1 MIVDGQP
8 VPRKQPWHCLI
19 GIIVKIKEIRIGDTA
34 RYPPKGRG
42 CAINTTMPRY
52 REKAKQST
60 RSSVHDNNEQCPS
73 PRGRDRLE

>member
-1 MIVDGQP
+1 MIVDGQL
-8 VPRKQPWHCLI
+8 VPQKAAMALSHWNNSENQ
-19 GIIVKIKEIRIGDTA
+19 GIRIGDTA

-73 PRGRDRLE
+73 PRGRGRLE